1 MPASMTSSSVSGILK
16 ELYDEQKVQ
25 WLTYKDNPTLAM
37 VKKEEKFPGKFF
49 PNPVVYGLSQGVSA
63 TFANAFNNQTS
74 PQVAEFLITRVSDFS
89 LASIDGQLLAAAQ
102 TDPGAF
108 IDGAEL
114 MIDAAFQVAVNR
126 LASAMFRNGAGTIGQ
141 IATVTATAGIFTFVV
156 SGATATAGATYTN
169 NGNTFT
175 VVNSIT
181 TGNSLVTTGTGA
193 PLVNGVLTK
202 TGGAGDA
209 TITYGSFTGSN
220 FTVLLTNPDDAVQFD
235 VGMTMVAVQFVD
247 GSGLTPVDTAVIAG
261 VNRNIGLLTVTSS
274 TNLVAD
280 WPTTY
285 FLATQGDLPSLS
297 NNNFQ
302 VPNSSTNSLLKLAG
316 FAAWLPLAGP
326 PAVDSFFGVNR
337 NLDTQR
343 LAGVTFDGTALS
355 LEEALLQGTGRV
367 ALNGGRV
374 DTGICSYATYTALII
389 SLGSK
394 VQYIDEKIGE
404 IGFRGVQVN
413 GANTVMSVFPDRNC
427 PDGVIYLLE
436 MDSWIL
442 RSQNPAPH
450 ILKYMDEIEILR
462 IPGVD
467 SAELRVGTYG
477 NFYTTRPGHNGAMM
491 VQLQEF

>member
-1 MPASMTSSSVSGILK
+1 MQTITQNTVSGILK
-16 ELYDEQKVQ
+16 ELYDGQKTQ

-37 VKKEEKFPGKFF
+37 VKKEEKFPGKYY
-49 PNPVVYGLSQGVSA
+49 PNPVVYGLSQGASA
-63 TFANAFNNQTS
+63 TFSSAFNNQSS
-74 PQVAEFLITRVSDFS
+74 PNVAEFLITRVADFS

-102 TDPGAF
+102 TDPGSF

-114 MIDAAFQVAVNR
+114 MIDAAFQTAVNR

-141 IATVTATAGIFTFVV
+141 IASVALV
-156 SGATATAGATYTN
+156 SGT
-169 NGNTFT
+169 TFT
-175 VVNSIT
+175 VT
-181 TGNSLVTTGTGA
+181 LV
-193 PLVNGVLTK
+193 
-202 TGGAGDA
+202 
-209 TITYGSFTGSN
+209 
-220 FTVLLTNPDDAVQFD
+220 NPDDAVQFE
-235 VGMTMVAVQFVD
+235 VGQTLVAVQFVD
-247 GSGLTPVDTAVIAG
+247 GSGTAPTDVFTVTA
-261 VNRNIGLLTVTSS
+261 VNRNTGVLTGTSATNIVT
-274 TNLVAD
+274 D

-285 FLATQGDLPSLS
+285 FLAVQGDLPTTA

-302 VPNSSTNSLLKLAG
+302 PVGSTTNSLLKLAG

-326 PAVDSFFGVNR
+326 PVSDSFFGVNR

-343 LAGVTFDGTALS
+343 LAGVSFDGTALS

-427 PDGVIYLLE
+427 PDGVVYLLE
-436 MDSWIL
+436 MDSWVL

-462 IPGVD
+462 VPGVD

-477 NFYTTRPGHNGAMM
+477 NFYTTRPGHNGVVA
-491 VQLQEF
+491 VQLMEF